1 LQLYVE
7 IHSYLRKNNFCLG
20 YISRT
25 ADHKVINYSRTGRG
39 EHMLKSRLNATR
51 SCFNALLL
59 AQFAAGSILPAV
71 AAETNVTLADHTVI
85 VNRTG
90 MDGQSADDYTA
101 TIQGNLDNALVQ
113 AKNHAPSSV
122 HVVTVKG
129 SPVITLGGYKIVTV
143 DKTNARLAK
152 TTPTALAT
160 RWAAAIR
167 KELANTSEVNSYIA
181 QLQGGNS
188 NDNTTQ
194 DAEPQTAPPRVQ
206 AITPVGSPYNSPP
219 PAYSAPSPQMMATAP
234 LQARVVY
241 APAGMTIPLTL
252 ETALSTQAAQS
263 GDLVQAVVSQD
274 IDLGNGRIAAGSTVS
289 GTVTDAEAGRRLDR
303 SGSLS
308 IKFTSLRT
316 PDGIETPIA
325 GHLVG
330 GIGKYAD
337 SNGGEGDTIHGETM
351 KNKLESAA
359 IRGAVGAGTGAAFGT
374 AVGAV
379 ADGGH
384 GAGKGAW
391 SGAAIGA
398 GAGVVDS
405 LLVRKAA
412 DVVIKSGTSMQ
423 LQLDEPMSLTYPPQ

>member
-1 LQLYVE
+1 
-7 IHSYLRKNNFCLG
+7 
-20 YISRT
+20 
-25 ADHKVINYSRTGRG
+25 
-39 EHMLKSRLNATR
+39 MLKSRLNL
-51 SCFNALLL
+51 LLL
-59 AQFAAGSILPAV
+59 AQFATVSILPAV
-71 AAETNVTLADHTVI
+71 AANNNVTLGGHTVI
-85 VNRTG
+85 VNRAG
-90 MDGQSADDYTA
+90 LNGQSVDDYTA

-113 AKNHAPSSV
+113 AKTHSASAL
-122 HVVTVKG
+122 HVATVKG
-129 SPVITLGGYKIVTV
+129 SPIITLAGYKIVTV
-143 DKTNARLAK
+143 DRTNAKLAK
-152 TTPTALAT
+152 TTPTVLAS

-167 KELANTSEVNSYIA
+167 KELGNTSEVNDYIA
-181 QLQGGNS
+181 QLQGDNSASSGNGGDS
-188 NDNTTQ
+188 AQ
-194 DAEPQTAPPRVQ
+194 AAAPPTAPPMIQ
-206 AITPVGSPYNSPP
+206 ATTQVGAAYNSPP
-219 PAYSAPSPQMMATAP
+219 PAYNAPQPQMTVAAP

-241 APAGMTIPLTL
+241 APAGMSIPLTL
-252 ETALSTQAAQS
+252 QTSLSTQAAQP
-263 GDLVQAVVSQD
+263 GDLVQAIVSQD
-274 IDLGNGRIAAGSTVS
+274 IELGNGRIAAGSTVS
-289 GTVTDAEAGRRLDR
+289 GTVTDAESGRRLDR

-316 PDGIETPIA
+316 ADGIETPIA

-337 SNGGEGDTIHGETM
+337 SNGGEGDTIHAETM

-359 IRGAVGAGTGAAFGT
+359 LRGAVGAGTGAALGT

-384 GAGKGAW
+384 GAGRGAW

-412 DVVIKSGTSMQ
+412 DVVIKSGTAMQ